1 MRATKDDAYSLSAC
15 ETVPSTRARNQTK
28 RARLENGED
37 SNELDQLRSPLTGK
51 QEVPDRTEQ
60 PSSIASMCSDESS
73 DDIVSKPPRRRL
85 SARIVGDVAL
95 ENGRELA
102 AAQHAAD
109 LQEDLEDLR
118 ENRMFEIS

>member
-1 MRATKDDAYSLSAC
+1 MRATKDDAHSLSIC
-15 ETVPSTRARNQTK
+15 ETIPSTRARNQTK

-37 SNELDQLRSPLTGK
+37 LDELVQLKSPLTEK
-51 QEVPDRTEQ
+51 HEAPDRTGQ
-60 PSSIASMCSDESS
+60 PSRVASMCSDESS

-85 SARIVGDVAL
+85 SARIVDNATLG
-95 ENGRELA
+95 NGRELA

-118 ENRMFEIS
+118 ENRMF

>member
-1 MRATKDDAYSLSAC
+1 MRATKDDAYSLSTC

-28 RARLENGED
+28 RARLEHGED

-51 QEVPDRTEQ
+51 HEVPDRTGQ

-102 AAQHAAD
+102 AAQLAAD

>member
-1 MRATKDDAYSLSAC
+1 MRATKDDAHSLSTC
-15 ETVPSTRARNQTK
+15 ETVPPTRARNQTK
-28 RARLENGED
+28 RARLQHGED
-37 SNELDQLRSPLTGK
+37 SDELDQLKSPLTGK
-51 QEVPDRTEQ
+51 HEVPDRTGQ
-60 PSSIASMCSDESS
+60 SSSIASMCSDESS

-85 SARIVGDVAL
+85 SARIVGDAAL

-118 ENRMFEIS
+118 ENRMFETS